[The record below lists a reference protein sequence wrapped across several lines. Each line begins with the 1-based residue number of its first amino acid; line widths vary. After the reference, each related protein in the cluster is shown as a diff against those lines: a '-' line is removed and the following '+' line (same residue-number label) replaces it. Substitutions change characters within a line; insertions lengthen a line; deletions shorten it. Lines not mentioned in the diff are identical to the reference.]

1 MTFMAHRPQKD
12 HHYPWISTTL
22 THISTRHALNSTY
35 PTQLP
40 PIHRIPPFIT
50 CWETLELETLQS
62 KFLGSQTKFLSLK
75 REPQPNNST
84 QASTQLVRAEL
95 DSTRTESTRMLSDTQ
110 APLSSTEKGLVA
122 LREDYASRKPK
133 LLSTNWGFPPP
144 KQTNHSLPYKPNWN
158 KKPSSLIPQKP
169 DCQTPNSNS
178 VLRTPIQ
185 KFWLRGKRCWWVSW
199 RKPRKHARSR
209 TSWWRIC
216 STSRTKWKRN
226 LLVCAKFVGTESV
239 DDQGSWRRTCLDS
252 IRVVGGSIEVLVAI
266 RGAASIKSL

>member
-1 MTFMAHRPQKD
+1 MCKRVQKNQEKRHILLLKKYKFKIHECSPCTATFPAVGG
-12 HHYPWISTTL
+12 IVVE
-22 THISTRHALNSTY
+22 
-35 PTQLP
+35 PT
-40 PIHRIPPFIT
+40 
-50 CWETLELETLQS
+50 

-75 REPQPNNST
+75 RKPQPNNST

-144 KQTNHSLPYKPNWN
+144 KPTNHSLPYKPNWN

-185 KFWLRGKRCWWVSW
+185 KF
-199 RKPRKHARSR
+199 
-209 TSWWRIC
+209 
-216 STSRTKWKRN
+216 
-226 LLVCAKFVGTESV
+226 
-239 DDQGSWRRTCLDS
+239 
-252 IRVVGGSIEVLVAI
+252 
-266 RGAASIKSL
+266 